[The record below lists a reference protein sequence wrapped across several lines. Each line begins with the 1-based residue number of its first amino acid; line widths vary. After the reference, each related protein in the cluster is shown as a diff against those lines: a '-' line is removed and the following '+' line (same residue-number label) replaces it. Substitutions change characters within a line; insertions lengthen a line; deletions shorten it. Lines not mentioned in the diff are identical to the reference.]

1 MSRIVTWTGS
11 QGDIGLAVVAIGVF
25 DGVHLGHQALL
36 RAAVADARARE
47 VQSVAVTFDRDPDQV
62 VSPQTAAPQLL
73 ALEDKLRFIGDTG
86 IDAVLVVP
94 FDERL
99 ARMAPESFLETVLV
113 DAVSPVAVHVGTDF
127 RFGFMATGDVS
138 TLRLEG
144 ARRGFDVVPH
154 DLVTLDGEA
163 VTSTRI
169 RSCVARG
176 ALDQATR
183 LLGRPTRV
191 RGHVHH
197 GRGEGDSLG
206 FPTANVEPLAF
217 SALPP
222 AGVYA
227 GRVALPDGAVW
238 TSAISV
244 GRPPMFPEAVDV
256 LEAHLIGFT
265 GDLYDTDVTV
275 EFWERLRDQRS
286 YPSLDELKEA
296 IAADVERA
304 LDISGFTDEELAEL
318 VADVVEQCD
327 GATVARLPSLHATRL
342 SPESAPACLCIASE
356 TGSCRC
362 FLPIRGAL
370 CFKTKTRGA
379 GRFRKASPRKTNPS

>member
-1 MSRIVTWTGS
+1 MPRCRQTDCKFPSEEKHG
-11 QGDIGLAVVAIGVF
+11 
-25 DGVHLGHQALL
+25 
-36 RAAVADARARE
+36 E
-47 VQSVAVTFDRDPDQV
+47 VQENGNRHAHRAIVSIQHEQAGCDDERDPDQV

-222 AGVYA
+222 AG
-227 GRVALPDGAVW
+227 GRSPPGA
-238 TSAISV
+238 SS
-244 GRPPMFPEAVDV
+244 PP
-256 LEAHLIGFT
+256 
-265 GDLYDTDVTV
+265 
-275 EFWERLRDQRS
+275 
-286 YPSLDELKEA
+286 
-296 IAADVERA
+296 
-304 LDISGFTDEELAEL
+304 
-318 VADVVEQCD
+318 
-327 GATVARLPSLHATRL
+327 
-342 SPESAPACLCIASE
+342 APAARR
-356 TGSCRC
+356 SCR
-362 FLPIRGAL
+362 R
-370 CFKTKTRGA
+370 
-379 GRFRKASPRKTNPS
+379 